1 MSVKPRGNKWQADVK
16 VKGHPRMRKPFP
28 SKEEAEAW
36 EAQVRLHLIRG
47 VPLPKELHVRKSYS
61 LAEAQNECFKMYWEG
76 GKSEYCMLNLMRVH
90 CQFFGAKKPVDSFT
104 TADIDNYILHM
115 KSEKKSGSTINRHL
129 ACLSKI
135 LKLAS
140 EQDKLTQ
147 MPHFHRQK
155 EGQGRIRFLTLE
167 EEAKIIQT
175 FRLWGNHELADA
187 VEVLIDTGMRKS
199 ELLGVTQ
206 ECISNEGVYVAERKG
221 MSNTIIPLTQRAR
234 KVLSTRVVT
243 RVAPAA
249 PLLGDYY
256 NRNTWERMKTHLGLD
271 DVGLHTLRH
280 TCCSR
285 LVQGG
290 MPLVHVKEWMGHKN
304 IQTTMRYAHLAPT
317 DLVAGLQLLENRS

>member
-47 VPLPKELHVRKSYS
+47 VPLPRELQVRKAYS
-61 LAEAQNECFKMYWEG
+61 LADAQTACFKMYWEG
-76 GKSEYCMLNLMRVH
+76 GKSENTMLKLMGVH
-90 CQFFGAKKPVDSFT
+90 CRFFGVKKPVDSFT
-104 TADIDNYILHM
+104 TDVIDDYILHM
-115 KSEKKSGSTINRHL
+115 KAENKSGATINRHL
-129 ACLSKI
+129 ACLSKV
-135 LKLAS
+135 LKLAA
-140 EQDKLTQ
+140 EQGKSSG

-155 EGQGRIRFLTLE
+155 EGQGRIRFITPE
-167 EEAKIIQT
+167 EEQKVEQT
-175 FRLWGNHELADA
+175 FRLWSDHKLADA
-187 VEVLIDTGMRKS
+187 VVVLVDTGMRKS
-199 ELLGVTQ
+199 ELMGVTQ
-206 ECISNEGVYVAERKG
+206 DCISQEGVYVAERKG

-234 KVLSTRVVT
+234 KILTTRAFKLSASDV
-243 RVAPAA
+243 PIF
-249 PLLGDYY
+249 GDYY
-256 NRNTWERMKTHLGLD
+256 TRSTWERMQTHLGLD

-317 DLVAGLQLLENRS
+317 DLVAGLQLLENKS